1 MAENIIK
8 QRALHK
14 SNFTIIHNEILFQ
27 KKENGKPISLEA
39 LGLFW
44 RIMSLP
50 KDWKLCVA
58 GLAKITG
65 ISNPT
70 VLRLLGELESF
81 GYLTMEQARDNGKL
95 AGYVYYIKETID
107 PTLWNMEDYEIIN
120 LKDEQ
125 KRENELPEERFLHAR
140 NVHEEIVH
148 AQNLDQYNMLN
159 NKNNNINKLNI
170 NISESDLKVTSDY
183 IASDPL
189 NEPLNLTIL
198 DKNNSNLINM
208 ESAKGCEKGSQK
220 GMRAKLKK
228 EERRNNLNKDRQE
241 KIDAELNK
249 PKTSVANIVS
259 EKMSDLKEEDNI
271 LANAKKLV
279 NVANERLREAEYKSQ
294 KKIGI
299 KKRILTK
306 VDKDIQNQELAIV
319 LKDYLSMWIEKG
331 KTMTEEVYKAQLNN
345 LYTLSRDP
353 KEQVQIVKKSIQKG
367 WLDLYPVNNGSYKK
381 ETYKTQNQVY
391 KSNIKQEDNPD
402 IYEDAVDENG
412 NPLVF

>member
-14 SNFTIIHNEILFQ
+14 YNFTVCHNEILFQ
-27 KKENGKPISLEA
+27 KKVDGTPLSLETI
-39 LGLFW
+39 GLFW
-44 RIMSLP
+44 RLMSLP
-50 KDWKLCVA
+50 PNWKLTKQ
-58 GLAKITG
+58 GLMTICGCGRDKIDKCL
-65 ISNPT
+65 N
-70 VLRLLGELESF
+70 ELKQL
-81 GYLTMEQARDNGKL
+81 GYLKAVQTKEECSGCFEPNTYYVFETLDNS
-95 AGYVYYIKETID
+95 
-107 PTLWNMEDYEIIN
+107 LWNNSEDGEIIN
-120 LKDEQ
+120 IDN
-125 KRENELPEERFLHAR
+125 ENLPEPE
-140 NVHEEIVH
+140 
-148 AQNLDQYNMLN
+148 NLATDLPATDLPATENLTLYNMLN

-170 NISESDLKVTSDY
+170 NISESDSRVTSDY

-208 ESAKGCEKGSQK
+208 ESAKGCQKGSKK
-220 GMRAKLKK
+220 GLGAKLKE
-228 EERRNNLNKDRQE
+228 EERRNNLNKERQE

-249 PKTSVANIVS
+249 PKTSVANIVA

-279 NVANERLREAEYKSQ
+279 NVANEKFREAEYKSQ

-367 WLDLYPVNNGSYKK
+367 WLDLYPISNGSYKK